1 MPSPDEKFTLRF
13 VKARLREIEE
23 QAKQLQATAEAAL
36 KEIANL
42 DRIRI
47 LRWRCVICGHVIAF
61 TKPSAIEACGPCQ
74 HCKGTRWVPD
84 GSAAQSR
91 SG

>member
-1 MPSPDEKFTLRF
+1 MSSPDEKFTRRF

-47 LRWRCVICGHVIAF
+47 LRWMKR
-61 TKPSAIEACGPCQ
+61 EAAG
-74 HCKGTRWVPD
+74 GY
-84 GSAAQSR
+84 GSLR
-91 SG
+91 SY